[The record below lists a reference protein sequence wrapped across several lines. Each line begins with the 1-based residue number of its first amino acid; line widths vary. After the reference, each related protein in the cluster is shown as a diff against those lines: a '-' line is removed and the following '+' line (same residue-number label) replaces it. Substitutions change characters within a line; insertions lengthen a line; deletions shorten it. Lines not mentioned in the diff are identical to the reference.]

1 MKITLIAHKYSLKV
15 KMLYIT
21 RHCLIFFCIQGLIRV
36 LIYVTLSP
44 KQTLFQWA
52 LFKGLSAIQCERWT
66 TFHNTRSLFLF
77 GLTVSLGSVP
87 AFNGKLSGIHLLL

>member
-52 LFKGLSAIQCERWT
+52 LAKGVSGDLSVGWPKK
-66 TFHNTRSLFLF
+66 LFE
-77 GLTVSLGSVP
+77 
-87 AFNGKLSGIHLLL
+87 

>member
-52 LFKGLSAIQCERWT
+52 LYKGIS
-66 TFHNTRSLFLF
+66 SDF
-77 GLTVSLGSVP
+77 GEGGRKVVSLQVKRRV
-87 AFNGKLSGIHLLL
+87 ARRKTK

>member
-52 LFKGLSAIQCERWT
+52 PFRSEVGRLCLQCGSDNISIWDMKTCPKCQGEILAYSLLS
-66 TFHNTRSLFLF
+66 TRESLL
-77 GLTVSLGSVP
+77 
-87 AFNGKLSGIHLLL
+87 

>member
-66 TFHNTRSLFLF
+66 TFHNTRSLFSNKARLLF
-77 GLTVSLGSVP
+77 NNVRL
-87 AFNGKLSGIHLLL
+87 KLAIVRIKCRN

>member
-52 LFKGLSAIQCERWT
+52 PDNG
-66 TFHNTRSLFLF
+66 
-77 GLTVSLGSVP
+77 GSQ
-87 AFNGKLSGIHLLL
+87 NGGSTNNGGNNGGSEFD

>member
-52 LFKGLSAIQCERWT
+52 LYKGLSAIRREGWASDAIHSQ
-66 TFHNTRSLFLF
+66 F
-77 GLTVSLGSVP
+77 GNYRFPVWEKNVPRQGIIARYSCLG
-87 AFNGKLSGIHLLL
+87 

>member
-52 LFKGLSAIQCERWT
+52 LAKGIPEDDGRDE
-66 TFHNTRSLFLF
+66 NTAEP
-77 GLTVSLGSVP
+77 T
-87 AFNGKLSGIHLLL
+87 LLCT

>member
-21 RHCLIFFCIQGLIRV
+21 RHCLIFFYIQGLIRV

-52 LFKGLSAIQCERWT
+52 RI
-66 TFHNTRSLFLF
+66 
-77 GLTVSLGSVP
+77 
-87 AFNGKLSGIHLLL
+87 

>member
-36 LIYVTLSP
+36 LIYVTLSQ

-52 LFKGLSAIQCERWT
+52 LYTGVSCDSLRDERFFDE
-66 TFHNTRSLFLF
+66 TFQKR
-77 GLTVSLGSVP
+77 
-87 AFNGKLSGIHLLL
+87 IHQTSKPEFASCLI

>member
-52 LFKGLSAIQCERWT
+52 LYKGFSSDLGVGYSKKNSRK
-66 TFHNTRSLFLF
+66 RMPS
-77 GLTVSLGSVP
+77 TV
-87 AFNGKLSGIHLLL
+87 LLIE

>member
-52 LFKGLSAIQCERWT
+52 LYKGIPEEYG
-66 TFHNTRSLFLF
+66 
-77 GLTVSLGSVP
+77 GLVGSTE
-87 AFNGKLSGIHLLL
+87 GTDECL

>member
-52 LFKGLSAIQCERWT
+52 LYKGIQVVKNTLLFHSALILQVRDVFLNLHISNY
-66 TFHNTRSLFLF
+66 FHLVMS
-77 GLTVSLGSVP
+77 
-87 AFNGKLSGIHLLL
+87 

>member
-21 RHCLIFFCIQGLIRV
+21 RRCLIFFCIQGLIRV

-52 LFKGLSAIQCERWT
+52 LYKGIS
-66 TFHNTRSLFLF
+66 SDF
-77 GLTVSLGSVP
+77 GEGGP
-87 AFNGKLSGIHLLL
+87 KK